1 MGMISEFKEFALKGN
16 LVDMAV
22 GIVVGGATG
31 SLVGSLID
39 NLINPITSLFMGSG
53 GLSGLKAKIGEGTFE
68 KVVNGVVQKDP
79 EGKVLTET
87 GPLYL
92 QYGAFLDAI
101 IKFLILM
108 AVVFVIVKAVNTAK
122 KAAGLVE
129 PPPPQGPTDNELLK
143 DIRNALVKN

>member
-68 KVVNGVVQKDP
+68 KVVNGVAQKDAD
-79 EGKVLTET
+79 GNIITET

-92 QYGAFLDAI
+92 KYGAFLDSG

-108 AVVFVIVKAVNTAK
+108 AVVFMIIKAVNTAK
-122 KAAGLVE
+122 KAAGMVE
-129 PPPPQGPTDNELLK
+129 EEAPSGPSDNDLLTE
-143 DIRNALVKN
+143 IRDALVKN

>member
-22 GIVVGGATG
+22 GIVIGGATA

-53 GLSGLKAKIGEGTFE
+53 GLSGLKAKIGEGSFE
-68 KVVNGVVQKDP
+68 KVVNGVVQKNDA
-79 EGKVLTET
+79 GDVIMDS

-92 QYGAFLDAI
+92 QYGAFIDAF

-108 AVVFVIVKAVNTAK
+108 FVVFLIAKMVNTAK
-122 KAAGLVE
+122 KAAGIGE
-129 PPPPQGPTDNELLK
+129 PPAGPSDNELLT
-143 DIRNALVKN
+143 DIRNALVK